1 MSDGKIRGILL
12 GLVATALAASQLG
25 TISTGTGAGA
35 GNGTM
40 PAPNDGKIRVFVYRP
55 VGITSKEFR
64 PSIFVDEMDTARIQS
79 GRNIV
84 LALPGG
90 THIFRSTDKK
100 DQISLDLKP
109 GEKYYV
115 RVEVSGVAIKG
126 RGKLV
131 LVMPEQAT
139 GEFAQT
145 KPDDSTMIKNRMLV
159 APEFIAK

>member
-1 MSDGKIRGILL
+1 MFMLAGGKKNLLL
-12 GLVATALAASQLG
+12 GLLATALAASQLG
-25 TISTGTGAGA
+25 TLSTGSGG
-35 GNGTM
+35 GNGT
-40 PAPNDGKIRVFVYRP
+40 PPPSDDGKVRVYVYRP
-55 VGITSKEFR
+55 AGVTSKEFR
-64 PSIFVDEMDTARIQS
+64 PSIFVDENDTARLQS
-79 GRNIV
+79 GRNVV
-84 LALPGG
+84 LALPPG

-131 LVMPEQAT
+131 LVMAQQGM
-139 GEFAQT
+139 GEFGQT